1 MKKHLLFL
9 ILIFT
14 INIISQAQ
22 SVSYSYRLLAAEG
35 CTVSI
40 TPTFVGDTAYLIV
53 SIQSDR
59 LVFNENP
66 TMMVRFF
73 NTDQL
78 LQLSGQKIST
88 TTSSGGVMISN
99 VFVPITE
106 MKSMAMFKV
115 TDQEIESFKL
125 GVERIRLSTLPIT
138 HDRTFRNDKIGME
151 LYHSYQKE
159 KQKAKSF

>member
-1 MKKHLLFL
+1 
-9 ILIFT
+9 
-14 INIISQAQ
+14 
-22 SVSYSYRLLAAEG
+22 
-35 CTVSI
+35 
-40 TPTFVGDTAYLIV
+40 
-53 SIQSDR
+53 
-59 LVFNENP
+59 
-66 TMMVRFF
+66 MMVRFF

-138 HDRTFRNDKIGME
+138 HDRTFRNDKIGVE